1 MEVPAQVEECQSR
14 GTKRKREDVDLSLA
28 STQYGVRLFSF
39 LPPQADQVTIKEEK
53 QNPSQVYHWRYAQ
66 SEEHPR
72 KKHKK
77 EDKAAAIIKKVLKS
91 HTPKDRNTNDKMKIS
106 NLLCGTHVPAPEKVI
121 LSLMQSLWSVFN
133 MMPINSPRLNR
144 ILCKQQ
150 IIRNTKSSLHLRFM
164 CNTSRHKLQS
174 TNSKPT
180 SSILN
185 QIHQKYSFPL
195 ESSSQINFA
204 PVISFDHSALTA
216 NALKSKSLLSR

>member
-1 MEVPAQVEECQSR
+1 MF
-14 GTKRKREDVDLSLA
+14 GYFL
-28 STQYGVRLFSF
+28 

-174 TNSKPT
+174 TNSNRPLRFWTRYIK
-180 SSILN
+180 SILFLWSLPVRLTSLPSFRSTTPRWQLTHLN
-185 QIHQKYSFPL
+185 QKAFFRGKCL
-195 ESSSQINFA
+195 NF
-204 PVISFDHSALTA
+204 
-216 NALKSKSLLSR
+216 K